1 MAQQMK
7 NNSYHNGSY
16 TITERDT
23 YRYAVVNDPFCG
35 KHKKPQDKASIEK
48 RHIHWL
54 LRNRSF
60 NKLEEEIIN
69 GQ

>member
-1 MAQQMK
+1 MSQQMK
-7 NNSYHNGSY
+7 NNSHYDGSV
-16 TITERDT
+16 TITVRDT
-23 YRYAVVNDPFCG
+23 YRYAVVNEPFTG
-35 KHKKPQDKASIEK
+35 KHAKPQDKASREK

-69 GQ
+69 G